1 VRGVAAASG
10 GSVLAREVGYLAALA
25 RAAAGAL
32 IFALPLFMT
41 QEMWELGA
49 GLERLRLVVFLVL
62 AVPLLTGLTWYAGFR
77 EDAGWA
83 DALLDALAAYAV
95 GFAVAAACLA
105 MLGVLGPDRLS
116 LAGLG
121 TVAVQAVPAA
131 FGAAL
136 AQSQLGGAGADEGG
150 EERRREAGYWAELLL
165 MVAGA
170 LFVTF
175 NIAPTEEVQ
184 AITHGLAPWQCLV
197 VVAVSLAVMHAFVY
211 GVGFSGQETRPE
223 HRGLL
228 GEFALYTVTGYA
240 LALLTCL
247 YMLWILGQIDDQE
260 PLVVLKTMVVLGF
273 PAALGASAARLI
285 L

>member
-1 VRGVAAASG
+1 
-10 GSVLAREVGYLAALA
+10 VLAREVGYLVALA

-49 GLERLRLVVFLVL
+49 GLERYRLVVFLVL
-62 AVPLLTGLTWYAGFR
+62 AVPLLAGLTWYAGFK
-77 EDAGWA
+77 EEVDWG

-95 GFAVAAACLA
+95 GFAVAGACLA
-105 MLGVLGPDRLS
+105 MLGVLGPDQLS

-121 TVAVQAVPAA
+121 TVAIQAVPAA

-136 AQSQLGGAGADEGG
+136 AQSQLGGGGEGE
-150 EERRREAGYWAELLL
+150 EERRRESSYWAELLL

-184 AITHGLAPWQCLV
+184 MLTHGLAPWQFPV
-197 VVAVSLAVMHAFVY
+197 VAAVSLGVMHAFVY
-211 GVGFSGQETRPE
+211 GVDFSGQEVRPE
-223 HRGLL
+223 HRGVL
-228 GEFALYTVTGYA
+228 GEFVLYTVVGYA

-260 PLVVLKTMVVLGF
+260 PLVVLRTMVVLGF